1 MRGMGINARKQNL
14 KKMLE
19 EYSAQKVQLYEKYE
33 EMPTHSFSDDYR
45 EKMRNLVEQPVQKTK
60 HTFVY
65 RFAMICVCVIVTLL
79 IVNQASAY
87 VFVMSLWDKLMES
100 APKEMVTTIYQGNG
114 KNKKGGGETTGKER
128 VRDIPTEIPEE
139 YELVSERNN
148 ERDILAKWQSNSNQ
162 LIFTAYDIRRD
173 VRMYENSEWETE
185 NVVEV
190 MGNKGT
196 LYTRTTCLY
205 LFWDDEK
212 YHNNIAADNI
222 SRERLLAMAESLY
235 KK

>member
-1 MRGMGINARKQNL
+1 MGINARKQNL

-87 VFVMSLWDKLMES
+87 VFGMTLWDKLMES
-100 APKEMVTTIYQGNG
+100 APQEMITTIYQGNG
-114 KNKKGGGETTGKER
+114 RNKKGSGETTGKER
-128 VRDIPTEIPEE
+128 VHDIPTEIPEG
-139 YELVSERNN
+139 YELVSETNN
-148 ERDILAKWQSNSNQ
+148 ERDIFAKWQSDNSRQ

-173 VRMYENSEWETE
+173 VRMYENGEWETE
-185 NVVEV
+185 SVVEV
-190 MGNKGT
+190 MGNKGK
-196 LYTRTTCLY
+196 LYTQTTHIY

-212 YHNNIAADNI
+212 YHNNIIADNI
-222 SRERLLAMAESLY
+222 PREQLLAVAESLY
-235 KK
+235 EE